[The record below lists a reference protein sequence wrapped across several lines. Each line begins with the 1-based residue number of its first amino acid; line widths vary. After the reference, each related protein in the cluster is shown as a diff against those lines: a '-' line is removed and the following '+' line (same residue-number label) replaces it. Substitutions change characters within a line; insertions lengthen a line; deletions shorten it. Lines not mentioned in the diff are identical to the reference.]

1 MKYFIPILFGLSC
14 SAHAMSSHLEV
25 SQGVASRRSLVF
37 DIRKIDKE
45 TAYVVTEKN
54 GNNIVNETAVPK
66 SVYVRLES
74 MLELAI
80 PSAKRKHLFSSLACT
95 QLVVIR
101 TDESDVMTD
110 SIDFICLDTAD
121 RVTRDN
127 FSRWWSGIV
136 KIMKA
141 I

>member
-1 MKYFIPILFGLSC
+1 MY
-14 SAHAMSSHLEV
+14 AHLEV
-25 SQGVASRRSLVF
+25 SQGVETRRSIVF
-37 DIRKIDKE
+37 DVRKIDNE
-45 TAYVVTEKN
+45 TVYVVTEKA
-54 GNNIVNETAVPK
+54 GRQIVLETAVPK
-66 SVYVRLES
+66 SAYIRLEK
-74 MLELAI
+74 MLEMAI
-80 PSAKRKHLFSSLACT
+80 PTAKRKHLFTSLACT

-127 FSRWWSGIV
+127 FARWWAGII
-136 KIMKA
+136 KILKA